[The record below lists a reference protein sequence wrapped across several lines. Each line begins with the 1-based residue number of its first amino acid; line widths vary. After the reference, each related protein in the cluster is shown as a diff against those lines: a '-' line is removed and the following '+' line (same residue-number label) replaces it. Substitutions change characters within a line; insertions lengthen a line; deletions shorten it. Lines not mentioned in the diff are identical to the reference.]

1 MQTNDIKVKYN
12 NKVSDNQSNPC
23 IVVFTD
29 ITNSPDASAIAWQ
42 VIKKIGFYTFN
53 YTFATSIQVTWN
65 QGKSGTSILKVQD
78 SSWLFEDTE
87 KGFSLIETDSRAT
100 PNEFTVINKASIE
113 GGIRVTAFKDGNP
126 IAVKHTVAKGQK
138 AQFIFHPKVYF
149 AVVDDIDVGDI
160 IYLEDLSSYTEIS
173 LEELKS
179 VTVTLKGSLK
189 DGYSFTVSEK
199 IPTSGQE
206 KIEPIDPIEPVE
218 PIDPIKPC
226 PPEKPS
232 QSENTIEIL
241 VEKGKYHDLFPFI
254 YMRNWPN
261 ISPEERQRR
270 FVDYDG
276 KNSPPNSLYNGL
288 IEIKKAS
295 QNNIR
300 FQMQQLAISFIE
312 GKEFPDQF
320 IPSIND
326 IKGDIKYFAHL
337 NSWLRQQ
344 DQIIFRQLKAKLED
358 VLKSDW
364 NKFKQYLETENYKQE
379 KDKIW
384 QNFFALV
391 IMLDYHP
398 HILEE
403 FTKILVMCN
412 LLERI
417 IAVAEYSNGGSENT
431 IDDTSPK
438 TSQEIIEAARASII
452 LPQDLFP
459 LPPANKGDSPSKAE
473 AKEWVEPYAIGDL
486 QIVRQ
491 RLLRYELG
499 EVAQIENVLKGE
511 RKETTQR
518 KLNRVNESLTNASAD
533 LEENE
538 TDVRGTKADLLNE
551 TLKTLAQDKLTANFD
566 KFDTSYGPPTTVT
579 FNGSWTLENIP
590 GNHTKQVRQF
600 AKDITTRTANRI
612 ARYVNQVRTLSIL
625 DEAEETVI
633 HSFDN
638 RNGTSN
644 IIGIYRWVNKIY
656 GVHVVNYGHRLMIE
670 FFLQNPA
677 ESYIK
682 SVLQLQGISQDEPI
696 APNKL
701 IFPDQKHPHLNSYE
715 DVTRENY
722 PQLATMYDIQ
732 APPAE
737 VKIIPIMFEG
747 GEPID
752 IKKISVPEGYRATS
766 ASVTYVVSDDTK
778 IKLKGF
784 VGKQQFD
791 IYELPNPLLNLTMS
805 NEDLAIPACV
815 MCIADP
821 ILLPLPSEDSPNSY
835 SSIKYCV
842 NIEVQCDIN
851 PEIFKEWQI
860 KTYNAI
866 LEEYRK
872 QKADYYDRVR
882 VWQAEIRLHNPLEK
896 RKIEKHELKKAC
908 TEKLFSQ
915 YFKLV
920 GDSDKTSGDENPS
933 QFAVNAP
940 RYIQFFEQ
948 AFEWNEITYH
958 FYPHLEGQEN
968 QEQLTL
974 TALDR
979 YSDTDPLFTSFLQA
993 GMARVIVPVRP
1004 DYAMLVLYY
1013 LSSGMIW
1020 PGENALTAINEEFVY
1035 LVNELKI
1042 LPKID
1047 RECNHVSKPWE
1058 ITIPTSMIMLQ
1069 DSSNLPHFPLIL

>member
-1 MQTNDIKVKYN
+1 MQTNDIKIKYN
-12 NKVSDNQSNPC
+12 SKVSDNKSNPC
-23 IVVFTD
+23 VVVFTD

-42 VIKKIGFYTFN
+42 VIKKIERNGFYTFN

-87 KGFSLIETDSRAT
+87 KGLSLIETDSRAT

-113 GGIRVTAFKDGNP
+113 GGIRVTAFKDRNP

-138 AQFIFHPKVYF
+138 AQFVFHPKVYF

-206 KIEPIDPIEPVE
+206 KIEPIEPIEPVE
-218 PIDPIKPC
+218 PIDPIPPC
-226 PPEKPS
+226 PQETPS
-232 QSENTIEIL
+232 KSEDPIEIL
-241 VEKGKYHDLFPFI
+241 VEMGEDHDLFPFV
-254 YMRNWPN
+254 YMRTWPK
-261 ISPEERQRR
+261 ISPEERQLR
-270 FVDYDG
+270 FVEYDG

-288 IEIKKAS
+288 IELKKAS

-300 FQMQQLAISFIE
+300 FQIQRLAISFIE
-312 GKEFPDQF
+312 GKEFTDQF

-326 IKGDIKYFAHL
+326 IKSYIKYFAHL

-344 DQIIFRQLKAKLED
+344 DRIKFRQLKAKLED
-358 VLKSDW
+358 VLKLDW
-364 NKFKQYLETENYKQE
+364 INLKQYLKSLDYKQE

-384 QNFFALV
+384 QNLFALT
-391 IMLDYHP
+391 IILDYHP

-417 IAVAEYSNGGSENT
+417 ITVAEHNNGGSENA
-431 IDDTSPK
+431 IDDTSPN
-438 TSQEIIEAARASII
+438 EIIEAAKASIV
-452 LPQDLFP
+452 LPQNLFP
-459 LPPANKGDSPSKAE
+459 LPPANQSDSSSKTQVT
-473 AKEWVEPYAIGDL
+473 EWIEPYAIGDL

-533 LEENE
+533 LEQNE

-612 ARYVNQVRTLSIL
+612 AKYVNQVRTLSIL

-644 IIGIYRWVNKIY
+644 IIGIYRWINKIY
-656 GVHVVNYGHRLMIE
+656 GIHIVNYGHRLMIE
-670 FFLQNPA
+670 FLLQKPA

-682 SVLQLQGISQDEPI
+682 SVLQLKGISLDEPT
-696 APNKL
+696 APNKQIL
-701 IFPDQKHPHLNSYE
+701 PGEELPHLNSYK

-752 IKKISVPEGYRATS
+752 IKKIPVPEGYRATS
-766 ASVTYVVSDDTK
+766 ASVTALSDDTK

-791 IYELPNPLLNLTMS
+791 ISELPNPPLTLIMS

-815 MCIADP
+815 MCIANP
-821 ILLPLPSEDSPNSY
+821 ILLPLPSKDSPNSY
-835 SSIKYCV
+835 LPIKYCV

-882 VWQAEIRLHNPLEK
+882 VWQAEIRLHNPLET

-908 TEKLFSQ
+908 TEQLFSQ

-920 GDSDKTSGDENPS
+920 GGSDKTSGDENPS

-979 YSDTDPLFTSFLQA
+979 YSDTDPIFTSFLQA

-1020 PGENALTAINEEFVY
+1020 PGENSLTPTNEKFVSI
-1035 LVNELKI
+1035 VNEMKI
-1042 LPKID
+1042 LPKVD
-1047 RECNHVSKPWE
+1047 SECNHVSKPWE
-1058 ITIPTSMIMLQ
+1058 IIIPTSMIVLQ
-1069 DSSNLPHFPLIL
+1069 DSQKLPQFPVVL